1 MRHEYLGDGKQW
13 TANYY
18 CDSLVQQDIPKDGYK
33 KRCEL
38 FEDFQLSFW
47 LDFWLSNWEEI
58 NWMIHAHF
66 WLDISRSIQVSPL
79 LNLTSTKYN
88 EGTIKYKVKFAEMV
102 VSCYIKTH
110 PCRYGYLF
118 TYTKWKQLNRHRC
131 CMVTVSRRNDEYFAL
146 KVSHDRAPQPI
157 KLQFNF

>member
-1 MRHEYLGDGKQW
+1 
-13 TANYY
+13 
-18 CDSLVQQDIPKDGYK
+18 
-33 KRCEL
+33 
-38 FEDFQLSFW
+38 
-47 LDFWLSNWEEI
+47 
-58 NWMIHAHF
+58 MIHAHF
-66 WLDISRSIQVSPL
+66 WLDNSHSLQVSPL

-131 CMVTVSRRNDEYFAL
+131 CMVTVSRRNDEYFAM